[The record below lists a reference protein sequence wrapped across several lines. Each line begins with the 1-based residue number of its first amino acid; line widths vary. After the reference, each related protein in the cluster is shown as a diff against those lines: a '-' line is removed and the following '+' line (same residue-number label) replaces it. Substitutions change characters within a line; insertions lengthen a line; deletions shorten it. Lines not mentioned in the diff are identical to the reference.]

1 MREVL
6 VAGAEGWGF
15 ARLFWGVFYCS
26 WERGQCFVRDFSSGV
41 LG

>member
-1 MREVL
+1 MRELL

-15 ARLFWGVFYCS
+15 ARLFLGPFAVLGR
-26 WERGQCFVRDFSSGV
+26 EDGV